1 MPSAV
6 IQPSQRPM
14 RRARI
19 LLAEDD
25 PELRTMV
32 SLLLSADGFEV
43 VEVRDGQQ
51 LLDYLNG
58 AAADGTGSSVPDL
71 ILSDVCM
78 PSVDGLQVLEQVRRA
93 ELDVP
98 VVLMTAF
105 ATEHMSRHADE
116 LGAATLLTKPFEID
130 DLRMIVLNLAALP
143 ARNTHQHQQRAT
155 A

>member
-6 IQPSQRPM
+6 IQPSQRPK

-58 AAADGTGSSVPDL
+58 AAADGTRSSVPDL

-143 ARNTHQHQQRAT
+143 ARNTHQQRAT